1 MKMHTYLNFGDNYAQ
16 AFRFYEQHLGGKI
29 VSMMTFG
36 DMPEPR
42 NVPAGLGNDC
52 VLHARM
58 IIGDALLMASDAPP
72 QRFQPMRSSISHLL
86 STVPKKQSASMHC
99 SPMEERS
106 L

>member
-42 NVPAGLGNDC
+42 NVPRA
-52 VLHARM
+52 
-58 IIGDALLMASDAPP
+58 
-72 QRFQPMRSSISHLL
+72 
-86 STVPKKQSASMHC
+86 
-99 SPMEERS
+99 
-106 L
+106 